1 MVGGARHLAPESM
14 TIVRVSAY
22 IVALTLLLTAGGGA
36 AAQSLY
42 KYRGES
48 GEWIYADRP
57 SSGGRVTETRY
68 LESHRSEAGITVT
81 REFIGRTVRLT
92 AHNEFYAP
100 VEIAVEI
107 QLIRGLQYPHPDET
121 FRWVLPPRSDT
132 TLLTLE
138 MLEDGSTPSL
148 QYQFEYLAGEPN
160 ARHQPTGAYRAPFAI
175 ARSYSVTQ
183 AFPRVATH
191 TSADSYYAID
201 VAMPVGTGIFA
212 AREGVVFDVAA
223 SNFRGGLD
231 PQRDGLAAIVICIL
245 HDDGTYALYAHL
257 NTNTI
262 RVRPGDR
269 VRRGEYIADS
279 GNTGFS
285 SEPHLH
291 FAVLRNTGMRT
302 ESVPVDF
309 TGATANSVIPASGM
323 LLTAY

>member
-1 MVGGARHLAPESM
+1 
-14 TIVRVSAY
+14 
-22 IVALTLLLTAGGGA
+22 
-36 AAQSLY
+36 
-42 KYRGES
+42 
-48 GEWIYADRP
+48 
-57 SSGGRVTETRY
+57 
-68 LESHRSEAGITVT
+68 
-81 REFIGRTVRLT
+81 
-92 AHNEFYAP
+92 
-100 VEIAVEI
+100 
-107 QLIRGLQYPHPDET
+107 
-121 FRWVLPPRSDT
+121 
-132 TLLTLE
+132 LLTLE

>member
-1 MVGGARHLAPESM
+1 MVGDARHSAPES
-14 TIVRVSAY
+14 TAIIRVSTYLA
-22 IVALTLLLTAGGGA
+22 ALTLLLTAGGIA

-57 SSGGRVTETRY
+57 SIGDRITETRY
-68 LESHRSEAGITVT
+68 LGSRQSEAEITVT
-81 REFIGRTVRLT
+81 REFVGRTVQLT
-92 AHNEFYAP
+92 AHNEFHAP
-100 VEIAVEI
+100 VEITLKI
-107 QLIRGLQYPHPDET
+107 QDIRGLQYPHPDEKYH
-121 FRWVLPPRSDT
+121 WVLPPRSDT
-132 TLLTLE
+132 RLLTLD
-138 MLEDGSTPSL
+138 MLEDGSTPLL

-160 ARHQPTGAYRAPFAI
+160 ARHRPTGAYRVPFAI
-175 ARSYSVTQ
+175 ASSYTVTQ

-191 TSADSYYAID
+191 TAADSYYAVD

-212 AREGVVFDVAA
+212 AREGIVFDVAA

-269 VRRGEYIADS
+269 VRRGEHIANS
-279 GNTGFS
+279 GNSGLS
-285 SEPHLH
+285 SGPHLH
-291 FAVLRNTGMRT
+291 FAVLRNAGMHI

-309 TGATANSVIPASGM
+309 AGATASNVIPASGM
-323 LLTAY
+323 QLTAY